1 MYSKRRNERKKIL
14 MVKKLVQQE
23 KGCEEEDHEVEN
35 LVQQEK
41 ESEQED
47 YDSMKKLTTR
57 EGIGPQRKKIMI
69 VKKFTTRE
77 GRNQIWMVV
86 KKLTG
91 KEEQISDMAKPTNQ
105 VKNVTT
111 THPHTSPTGPAYIKL
126 LPYKGTMPVN
136 NVMVENAIAM
146 HLKSVCTSI
155 PQQLLIIIINNNNN
169 KTPTPNL
176 SATKQFA
183 TTSSGTLRP

>member
-1 MYSKRRNERKKIL
+1 M

-41 ESEQED
+41 ESEEED
-47 YDSMKKLTTR
+47 HDGMKKLTTR
-57 EGIGPQRKKIMI
+57 EGTGLQRKKIII

-77 GRNQIWMVV
+77 GRNQIWMVL

-155 PQQLLIIIINNNNN
+155 PTAAPHHHQQQQQQIPNTKSVGHKTICYN
-169 KTPTPNL
+169 KFRNTQAL
-176 SATKQFA
+176 KKKKKK
-183 TTSSGTLRP
+183 

>member
-1 MYSKRRNERKKIL
+1 LHNKRRNERKKIM

-23 KGCEEEDHEVEN
+23 KGCEEEDHEES
-35 LVQQEK
+35 EK
-41 ESEQED
+41 ED
-47 YDSMKKLTTR
+47 HDGMKKLTTR
-57 EGIGPQRKKIMI
+57 EGIGLQRKKIMI

-155 PQQLLIIIINNNNN
+155 PQQLLIIIVNNNNN
-169 KTPTPNL
+169 KSPTPNL

-183 TTSSGTLRP
+183 TTSSGTLKP

>member
-1 MYSKRRNERKKIL
+1 
-14 MVKKLVQQE
+14 MVKKLVQQQKE
-23 KGCEEEDHEVEN
+23 CEEEDHEVEN
-35 LVQQEK
+35 FVQQEK

-155 PQQLLIIIINNNNN
+155 PQQLLIIIIINNNNNN

-176 SATKQFA
+176 SATEQFA
-183 TTSSGTLRP
+183 TTSSETLRP

>member
-1 MYSKRRNERKKIL
+1 LCNKRRDVRKKIMRLKILYNKRRNQSK
-14 MVKKLVQQE
+14 
-23 KGCEEEDHEVEN
+23 
-35 LVQQEK
+35 
-41 ESEQED
+41 ED

-155 PQQLLIIIINNNNN
+155 PQQLLIIIIIIIINNNN